1 MTIYLRTDCGGQW
14 GMGHAMRLHTLA
26 GALHAAA
33 PAVPLVFVTTTAAL
47 RDVVGPDGAAWRTHV
62 YATDYGALGA
72 MTLRAQPG
80 DVLVLDQPQAQER
93 DAAGL
98 HLHDTFRVVRID
110 APWATP
116 ETCDLLVLPGLHHSF
131 ETVEA
136 LDAQFGERLLVG
148 AEYVLLRP
156 EVTQG
161 AAPWPV
167 ASTFLLVS
175 AGGSDPEADVPLL
188 FEMTRR
194 LADTC
199 PEVFRV
205 YAMGAL
211 AAPWSVQ
218 RPDAHAWITGFDLDY
233 VRHAGLVLTLWGA
246 TVYEALACGTPTVTL
261 ARTAREAADAQ
272 RLQDASAGAVQSWGL
287 LTDVMRED
295 LCARLTALW
304 HDVAQ
309 RTAMHHASAGLLDG
323 GGAGRVAAAVL
334 GLAGRGS

>member
-1 MTIYLRTDCGGQW
+1 MTIYLRCDAGGSW
-14 GMGHAMRLHTLA
+14 GLGHARRLHTLA

-47 RDVVGPDGAAWRTHV
+47 RDVVGPDGGAWRTHL
-62 YATDYGALGA
+62 YATDYGALA
-72 MTLRAQPG
+72 ATILRAQPG
-80 DVLVLDQPQAQER
+80 DVLVLDQPPAWER
-93 DAAGL
+93 GEEVR
-98 HLHDTFRVVRID
+98 HLRETFRVVRID

-175 AGGSDPEADVPLL
+175 AGGSDPEAAVPLL

-194 LADTC
+194 LAGTC
-199 PEVFRV
+199 PEVFRL
-205 YAMGAL
+205 YAMGPL
-211 AAPWSVQ
+211 AAPWTVQ
-218 RPDAHAWITGFDLDY
+218 HPDPRAWITGFDLDY
-233 VRHAGLVLTLWGA
+233 ARHAGLVLTLWGT

-272 RLQDASAGAVQSWGL
+272 RLQDASGGAVQHWGL
-287 LTDVMRED
+287 LADVMRED

-304 HDVAQ
+304 RDAAQ
-309 RTAMHHASAGLLDG
+309 RKAMHHASAGLLDG

-334 GLAGRGS
+334 GLTGRES